1 MQRGSILA
9 RASKAASAVAIKT
22 TVEDAALVER
32 RRAQLTQAAIA
43 CFSQNGYH
51 PTTVRD
57 VAERANVSIGLI
69 YQYVGD
75 KEDLLFLALQEVLQ
89 EYERQIPLALQGIDD
104 PLLRLCSA
112 VRTHCRISAGAVDAT
127 VLAYRET
134 KSLRRARRD
143 AIKQKELS
151 SNELIAACVRDCV
164 ASGLFTDIDIDMF
177 VYQMV
182 MFSHSWA
189 LKAWHFGRQMDVDTY
204 VDRGLRL
211 MLRGVLTASGE
222 RSLRAMEIRAA
233 PPRAQ
238 GRSRP

>member
-1 MQRGSILA
+1 MD
-9 RASKAASAVAIKT
+9 
-22 TVEDAALVER
+22 DAALVER
-32 RRAQLTQAAIA
+32 RRAQLTQAAIT
-43 CFSQNGYH
+43 CFSESGYH
-51 PTTVRD
+51 STTVRD

-104 PLLRLCSA
+104 PLPRLCTA
-112 VRTHCRISAGAVDAT
+112 VRTHCRINAGAVDAT

-134 KSLRRARRD
+134 KSLRRIRRD
-143 AIKQKELS
+143 AIKQKELK
-151 SNELIAACVRDCV
+151 SNALIAACVRDCV
-164 ASGLFTDIDIDMF
+164 ESGLFTEIDIDLF

-182 MFSHSWA
+182 MFSHTWA
-189 LKAWHFGRQMDVDTY
+189 LKAWHFAGQMDVDTY

-222 RSLRAMEIRAA
+222 RALRTAEGKARKRFLSA
-233 PPRAQ
+233 P
-238 GRSRP
+238 GGGEGKT